1 MKLLKEKTLLS
12 VEKKLA
18 IKTGCTK
25 QHTGWS
31 CNSCFHNMDIDLKED
46 IHKYWLAVLSF
57 RGDYLDYD
65 FGIDTSSFA
74 KLIEELNDKL

>member
-18 IKTGCTK
+18 IKTGCTI

-31 CNSCFHNMDIDLKED
+31 CNSCFHNMEIDLKED
-46 IHKYWLAVLSF
+46 IHEYWLAVLSF
-57 RGDYLDYD
+57 RGDYPELPPREDLIKELYN
-65 FGIDTSSFA
+65 
-74 KLIEELNDKL
+74 KL